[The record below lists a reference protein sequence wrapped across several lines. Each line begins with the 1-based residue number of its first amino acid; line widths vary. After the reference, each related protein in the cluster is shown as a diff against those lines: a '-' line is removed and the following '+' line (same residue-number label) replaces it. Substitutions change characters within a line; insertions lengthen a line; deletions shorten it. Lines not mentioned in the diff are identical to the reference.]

1 MNLYLKMTYQK
12 KKKKKKK
19 KRGGGG
25 WEEVFFSHLK
35 ESEILPQMT
44 NIYHE
49 KHESLTQSRFT
60 IINYYV

>member
-1 MNLYLKMTYQK
+1 MTYQK

-19 KRGGGG
+19 KKKNG
-25 WEEVFFSHLK
+25 WEEVIFSHLK

-44 NIYHE
+44 NMYHE